1 MQKSVSTLW
10 NYLVLKAV
18 SIAEVSALSC
28 ALPEQWAA
36 CSEQG
41 QWVTVTALC
50 LEAEHS
56 SSQAEAADLW
66 MESVWMWDAAVNQL
80 WPDAE
85 HGCPPSCGA
94 MPKSSSV
101 AQASPFRVSVK
112 SARLAARFIKSS
124 ACWQQP
130 HVKIEGSPSHQIDF
144 AVGVSDTPAVGKY
157 LGDKSAVFVCFA

>member
-1 MQKSVSTLW
+1 MLQSVFMLW

-28 ALPEQWAA
+28 APPEQWAA

-41 QWVTVTALC
+41 QRVTVTVLC
-50 LEAEHS
+50 LKAEHS

-66 MESVWMWDAAVNQL
+66 MESVWMWDAAGNQL

-85 HGCPPSCGA
+85 HGRLCCPVVRCQSAALQLRP
-94 MPKSSSV
+94 
-101 AQASPFRVSVK
+101 SPFRVSVK
-112 SARLAARFIKSS
+112 SARLAVQFIKIS

-130 HVKIEGSPSHQIDF
+130 HVKIEGSPSHQIGF
-144 AVGVSDTPAVGKY
+144 AVGVSDTPVVGK
-157 LGDKSAVFVCFA
+157 